1 MFRAS
6 GKKAYGCL
14 LLFWQHHRF
23 AIRGGVFPSPLDGF
37 WRGDSVMEH
46 LGVGAPDALGKVKIP
61 PVLEGC
67 AAGQYECEQEKDSAS
82 DGGSGMVLV
91 HGFSE

>member
-1 MFRAS
+1 
-6 GKKAYGCL
+6 
-14 LLFWQHHRF
+14 
-23 AIRGGVFPSPLDGF
+23 
-37 WRGDSVMEH
+37 MEH

-91 HGFSE
+91 HDFSE